1 MQFTAGGDA
10 FLAVSHAAPDG
21 RLHFSAQLGD
31 EVADYV
37 AVGAWA
43 TDVAHYAGRYVSD
56 ECDGHI
62 DLNAEGDHLTA
73 DLLGKVRPLRAGAE
87 GELVTDEGIVLRV
100 PPLAEADTFTFASW
114 GLRGLQYRR
123 LRTPV

>member
-1 MQFTAGGDA
+1 MQ
-10 FLAVSHAAPDG
+10 LN
-21 RLHFSAQLGD
+21 D

-37 AVGAWA
+37 AVEAP
-43 TDVAHYAGRYVSD
+43 TPDVAHYAGRYVSD
-56 ECDGHI
+56 ECDGHL
-62 DLNAEGDHLTA
+62 DLIAEGDHLAA

-87 GELVTDEGIVLRV
+87 GELATDEGIVLRV
-100 PPLAEADTFTFASW
+100 PPLAKADTFTFASW